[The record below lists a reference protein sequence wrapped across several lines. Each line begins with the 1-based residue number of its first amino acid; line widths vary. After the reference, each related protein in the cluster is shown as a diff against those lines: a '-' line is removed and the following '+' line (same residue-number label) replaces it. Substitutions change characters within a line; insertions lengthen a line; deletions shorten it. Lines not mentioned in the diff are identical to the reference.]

1 MSGSVSSPAPLT
13 RRQIAI
19 VLLLVVLGSLNAMR
33 TLPAV
38 WDLQPNG
45 LSSFTKTLPEWD
57 FANLWAGGKLASQDM
72 TSTLLDPEAYRA
84 WMRDTEGRGLPER
97 EWSYPPTMLLL
108 SVPFAQLPLT
118 AAFLVWTLGT
128 LLALWLALRGSGI
141 AIPVA
146 IATVL
151 SPSACVDIIFGQ
163 TGALTAALFL
173 GGLLLIGRRPVI
185 AGILIGLLTVKP
197 QLGLLIP
204 ICLIAAGR
212 WRVLATAIVTTIVMI
227 VTTGTLF
234 GWSVFPLYLEKT
246 APLMRAVLE
255 APFPKPYQANGITL
269 FLAVRTSGA
278 GVTLAYAIQALAA
291 IGAAWVTWKV
301 WHRGEGDLTLR
312 VALVACLAL
321 LATPYGYSYDM
332 VAYSFATIVLLHRAG
347 WRLKPA
353 VLLCWLWPAA
363 TNFAMVRFNL
373 PLTPLIVAL
382 AAWLVHREITR
393 DDKDLG
399 AEQGRPRMR
408 SGPR

>member
-19 VLLLVVLGSLNAMR
+19 VLLLVVLGSLNALR

-38 WDLQPNG
+38 WDLDPNG
-45 LSSFTKTLPEWD
+45 LSRFTKTLPEWD
-57 FANLWAGGKLASQDM
+57 FANLWAGGRLASAGD

-84 WMRDTEGRGLPER
+84 WMRATFTPELPER

-108 SVPFAQLPLT
+108 TVPFAQLPLT
-118 AAFLVWTLGT
+118 MAFLVWTSST

-141 AIPVA
+141 AIAAAV
-146 IATVL
+146 ATVL

-173 GGLLLIGRRPVI
+173 GGLLLIDRRPIV

-212 WRVLATAIVTTIVMI
+212 WRVLAVATITTIVLILVTGI
-227 VTTGTLF
+227 VF

-255 APFPKPYQANGITL
+255 APFPMPYQANGITL
-269 FLAVRTSGA
+269 FLATRTLGA
-278 GVTLAYAIQALAA
+278 AVPLAYAIQLVAG
-291 IGAAWVTWKV
+291 IGAAVLAWKV
-301 WHRGEGDLTLR
+301 WRRVEVDITLR

-332 VAYSFATIVLLHRAG
+332 VAYSFATVVLLQRAG

-353 VLLCWLWPAA
+353 VLLCWLWPGA
-363 TNFAMVRFNL
+363 TNFAMVQLNL

-382 AAWLVHREITR
+382 AAWLVYREIEQ
-393 DDKDLG
+393 
-399 AEQGRPRMR
+399 AEREA
-408 SGPR
+408 

>member
-13 RRQIAI
+13 RRQVAI
-19 VLLLVVLGSLNAMR
+19 VLLLVVLGSLNALR

-57 FANLWAGGKLASQDM
+57 FANLWAGGKLAGAGM

-84 WMRDTEGRGLPER
+84 WMRETFTPDLPER

-118 AAFLVWTLGT
+118 AAFLVWTCGT

-146 IATVL
+146 VATVL
-151 SPSACVDIIFGQ
+151 SPSAGVDIIFGQ

-173 GGLLLIGRRPVI
+173 GGLLLIDRQPIV

-197 QLGLLIP
+197 QLGLLLP

-227 VTTGTLF
+227 VATGTLF

-255 APFPKPYQANGITL
+255 APFPKPYQANAITL
-269 FLAVRTSGA
+269 FVAMRTLGA
-278 GVTLAYAIQALAA
+278 GIPVSYAIQALAA
-291 IGAAWVTWKV
+291 TAGALVTWKV
-301 WHRGEGDLTLR
+301 WRRGAGDLTLR
-312 VALVACLAL
+312 VALTACLAL
-321 LATPYGYSYDM
+321 LATPYAYSYDM
-332 VAYSFATIVLLHRAG
+332 VAYSFATVVLLQRKG

-353 VLLCWLWPAA
+353 VLLCWLWPGA
-363 TNFAMVRFNL
+363 TNFAMVQLNL
-373 PLTPLIVAL
+373 PLTPLILAL
-382 AAWLVHREITR
+382 AAWLVYREIQR
-393 DDKDLG
+393 DEKVVG
-399 AEQGRPRMR
+399 AEQVRA
-408 SGPR
+408 